1 MSVSIPRH
9 QVLQIIPQTMFQVL
23 HQIIHILT
31 HRMREVPT
39 RLEKDKM
46 KEFAQLDERYE
57 VIVLQLF
64 LLSSSQ
70 L

>member
-1 MSVSIPRH
+1 MSEIPHGLPRLTP
-9 QVLQIIPQTMFQVL
+9 QVLQIIPQTMFQLL

-31 HRMREVPT
+31 HRMKEVPT

-57 VIVLQLF
+57 VLYVGFYL
-64 LLSSSQ
+64 
-70 L
+70 